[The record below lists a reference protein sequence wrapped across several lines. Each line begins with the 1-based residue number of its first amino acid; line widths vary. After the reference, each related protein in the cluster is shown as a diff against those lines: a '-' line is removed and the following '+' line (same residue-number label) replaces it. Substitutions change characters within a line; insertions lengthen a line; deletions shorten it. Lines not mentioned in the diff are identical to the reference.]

1 MHLMTGKWT
10 KMNHL
15 RKIAVAMGRLMMRVV
30 TATPVGALHTR
41 QMLISHANHSLS
53 RKEPGHE

>member
-10 KMNHL
+10 KMNQL
-15 RKIAVAMGRLMMRVV
+15 LKIAVAMGCLMMLVV
-30 TATPVGALHTR
+30 TATPVGTLHTR